1 MRCPTSNFGTKL
13 SLARL
18 LDSAANL
25 RKHIVGI
32 RPDESDRAHD
42 DDENH
47 CQHHRV
53 FLDVLT
59 TLIRPE
65 LLQKSCHG
73 LLAFSFTTDRTP
85 SQMNRGCRI
94 RTPTSLFPRLDLSH

>member
-1 MRCPTSNFGTKL
+1 LAVAIETLLSFCGREFTKQSSAYQAMRCPTSNFGIKL

-42 DDENH
+42 DDQNH

-53 FLDVLT
+53 FRDVLT

-65 LLQKSCHG
+65 LL
-73 LLAFSFTTDRTP
+73 
-85 SQMNRGCRI
+85 
-94 RTPTSLFPRLDLSH
+94 